1 MSEELEQPE
10 MDEVPAEAVEAEG
23 SESSDTAETV
33 EATAEPD
40 AEQAEQEEAA
50 TSEDDG
56 SEQKRKR
63 GAEKRIA
70 ELVKKAH
77 EAQREAEY
85 YRKQAEAGKSGG
97 INPDDYEG
105 GEYDPRYIAAVAKAE
120 IQAELRA
127 ERLAQDQAV
136 ESEMAEQRRAEVQA
150 KMAEARVRYP
160 DFDAVAFNQNLPIT
174 EVMAEVISESD
185 KAADLAYY
193 LGKNPAIA
201 AKVAG
206 MSPLAAAREL
216 GRIESTLSAP
226 KKMSSAPDPIKPIAG
241 KHSEAVTDP
250 NKLDIDEWMKWRN
263 SQL

>member
-10 MDEVPAEAVEAEG
+10 MEVTADVEEAQEP
-23 SESSDTAETV
+23 ESSELAESTD
-33 EATAEPD
+33 APAEPD

-85 YRKQAEAGKSGG
+85 YRKQVEAGKSVGP
-97 INPDDYEG
+97 NPDDYEG

-127 ERLAQDQAV
+127 ERVAQDQAV
-136 ESEMAEQRRAEVQA
+136 AAEMAEQRKAEVQV

-160 DFDAVAFNQNLPIT
+160 DFDEVAFNQNLPIT

-216 GRIESTLSAP
+216 GRIETTLPVP
-226 KKMSSAPDPIKPIAG
+226 KKTSSAPDPIKPIAG
-241 KHSEAVTDP
+241 KHAEGITDP
-250 NKLDIDEWMKWRN
+250 NKLPMEEWMKWRN